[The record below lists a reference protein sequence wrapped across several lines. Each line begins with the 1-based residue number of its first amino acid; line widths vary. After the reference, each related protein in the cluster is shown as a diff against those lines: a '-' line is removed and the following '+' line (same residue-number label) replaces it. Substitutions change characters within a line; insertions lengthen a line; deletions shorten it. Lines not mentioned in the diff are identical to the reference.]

1 MLSFW
6 FLVVRFIHIMY
17 KVYLLEK
24 ANVPV
29 AGVFD
34 DNIFWYRFVI
44 FIDFFAIK
52 SLFNSILL
60 SY

>member
-17 KVYLLEK
+17 TVYLLEK

-34 DNIFWYRFVI
+34 DNIFWYFHRFFCDQV
-44 FIDFFAIK
+44 AV
-52 SLFNSILL
+52 
-60 SY
+60 